1 MVFAIERKSSLIQ
14 LSRFSQARDRSIL
27 NPNHSL
33 TGTTM
38 YMATTLEGRLTSIYL
53 NPSLALASVLLDF
66 LAQPFLTHY
75 L

>member
-1 MVFAIERKSSLIQ
+1 MYSSLKS
-14 LSRFSQARDRSIL
+14 LSGEKLRGDVTISVTI
-27 NPNHSL
+27 SL
-33 TGTTM
+33 GTTM

-75 L
+75 V